1 MQHHNYKI
9 KSDKIHAKIKYGSL
23 RFCDHETG
31 IRKGKT
37 NNLDQG
43 KLLFF
48 LFMNDDYVPG

>member
-9 KSDKIHAKIKYGSL
+9 KSDKIHAKIKYGSI

-43 KLLFF
+43 KLFFF
-48 LFMNDDYVPG
+48 LFMNDEYVPG